1 MANIK
6 RLETYS
12 FSEANLLINPSNLWL
27 KIIRVLVPCMLTS
40 VMVNNS
46 LIGKSAIHPADK
58 AGVGEASEASRA
70 GTSQRR
76 EFGRARVFK
85 AVTKREPRRPRG
97 TSPNSRLNRR
107 RPTRLASSH
116 LQVREKTMSEPVY
129 VGIDVAK
136 ETFHVATCPN
146 VLKTQLPNT
155 PQGYHRL
162 SQSLQNHTIALI
174 VLEATGGYERP
185 LTAELLS
192 DSLPVVVVNPRQV
205 RDFAKGMGQWAKT
218 DPIDAQVLAK
228 FAQIVKPAPKTHST
242 PQTAELSEL
251 VRRRRQLNDLRT
263 QESNRL
269 LMIHHPKVKKSI
281 QKMIKTLNFQIDEI
295 DRLIREHIDSD
306 SNFKNKDR
314 ILRSTPG
321 VGPQTSAML
330 IANLP
335 ELGSLN
341 RQEIAALAGLAP
353 WDRSSGKSDGK
364 AHIWGGRKEVRSVL
378 YMAAFTACRFNPVIR
393 ALAERLKQ
401 KGKAYKVVITAC
413 MRKLL
418 IILNT
423 MVRNQTLWS
432 PEKSVKN
439 T

>member
-1 MANIK
+1 
-6 RLETYS
+6 
-12 FSEANLLINPSNLWL
+12 
-27 KIIRVLVPCMLTS
+27 
-40 VMVNNS
+40 MVNNS
-46 LIGKSAIHPADK
+46 LIGK
-58 AGVGEASEASRA
+58 AGGGEASGAKPGAKRSVVSRA
-70 GTSQRR
+70 DTSRRR
-76 EFGRARVFK
+76 EIDCVQVFK
-85 AVTKREPRRPRG
+85 AVTERDPRRPRG

-107 RPTRLASSH
+107 LPTRTASSH
-116 LQVREKTMSEPVY
+116 LQVREITMSEPVY

-136 ETFHVATCPN
+136 ETFHVATCPD
-146 VLKTQLPNT
+146 LIKACLPNT
-155 PQGYHRL
+155 PYGYHQL
-162 SQSLQNHTIALI
+162 CQNLKNHTIALI

-185 LTAELLS
+185 IAAELLNA
-192 DSLPVVVVNPRQV
+192 SLPVVVVNPRQV
-205 RDFAKGMGQWAKT
+205 RDFANGMGQYAKT
-218 DPIDAQVLAK
+218 DPIDAAILAK

-242 PQTAELSEL
+242 PQTDELSEL

-281 QKMIKTLNFQIDEI
+281 TKMVKTLNFQIDEI
-295 DRLIREHIDSD
+295 DRLIRERIDAD
-306 SNFKNKDR
+306 DNFKNKDR
-314 ILRSTPG
+314 ILQSTPG

-335 ELGSLN
+335 ELGKLN

-353 WDRSSGKSDGK
+353 WDRSSGKYDGK
-364 AHIWGGRKEVRSVL
+364 AHIWGGRKDVRSVL

-393 ALAERLKQ
+393 TLAMRLKQ

-423 MVRNQTLWS
+423 MIRNQTLWTPKIS
-432 PEKSVKN
+432 
-439 T
+439 